1 MAQTLELLPEAD
13 GARVLLR
20 SPEVG
25 TFTCALPEGALVA
38 PRALAGVIHSLGR
51 RFQLVIPPGIT
62 GRIASTRPEKVHHAV
77 GWGTVLYE
85 VKPLEAAVPS
95 RAADKSTA
103 AHTALVFCAPYSGR
117 FWHRPAPGDPAFVEP
132 GSIVTAGQTIGLLE
146 VMKTF
151 TQLVYRAE
159 HGLPARARVVRLAIP
174 DGGEV
179 KDGGVLLE
187 LETCA

>member
-1 MAQTLELLPEAD
+1 MAQILELLPETD
-13 GARVLLR
+13 GERVLLR
-20 SPEVG
+20 APEVG
-25 TFTCALPEGALVA
+25 TFTCALPEGALVG
-38 PRALAGVIHSLGR
+38 PKALAGVIHSLGR
-51 RFQLVIPPGIT
+51 RFQLVIPPGVT
-62 GRIASTRPEKVHHAV
+62 GRIASARPEKVHHPV

-85 VKPLEAAVPS
+85 VAPLEAG
-95 RAADKSTA
+95 AASAAENKTTSATA
-103 AHTALVFCAPYSGR
+103 ALVVRAPYSGR

-132 GSIVTAGQTIGLLE
+132 GSVVTEGQTIGLLE

-159 HGLPARARVVRLAIP
+159 HGLPPRARVVHLAIP

-187 LETCA
+187 LEPA